1 MLDAWTG
8 CVFSRRGW
16 LSFLAGA
23 GASAWNRVYARPT
36 DFWNKKPP
44 AEWSSDEIDRLIT
57 SSPWA
62 KQVSA
67 EGGAYERGGSRG
79 GAGDPT
85 GGGTPG
91 GTRSPRGGMGGPNI
105 GIGGMGGP
113 QIGIGGMGGPRMGGR
128 GMGGG
133 RGGGRGAGRPQMKG
147 TVRWES
153 AQPILEAL
161 KTPLPEAFAGHYV
174 ISVSGF
180 PLRGGRRP
188 ADEANGTNEA
198 MLDRLKSFTSL
209 EPKGRHGSQPG
220 VVQQQVSTGEGS
232 VLFGFS
238 KELLDLSADDKE
250 ATFSTNFGRLTI
262 KAKFD
267 LRAMMYHNKLAV

>member
-1 MLDAWTG
+1 MRKAWSET
-8 CVFSRRGW
+8 VLSRRS
-16 LSFLAGA
+16 LFAFIA
-23 GASAWNRVYARPT
+23 GASVAAWNRVYAKVS

-44 AEWSSDEIDRLIT
+44 AEWSSDEIEKLTAD
-57 SSPWA
+57 SPWA
-62 KQVSA
+62 KAVTA
-67 EGGAYERGGSRG
+67 EFSGGDRSESRG
-79 GAGDPT
+79 GTDEPPVNGPMGT
-85 GGGTPG
+85 GN
-91 GTRSPRGGMGGPNI
+91 PRGGGMGGPNI

-113 QIGIGGMGGPRMGGR
+113 QIGIGGMGGPRM
-128 GMGGG
+128 
-133 RGGGRGAGRPQMKG
+133 GGRGAGRPQMKG

-188 ADEANGTNEA
+188 ADEANGTNED

-267 LRAMMYHNKLAV
+267 LRAMMYHHKLAV